1 MIITAAL
8 WQWTAKDMYYT
19 IGVRL
24 GISTIT
30 SKVWERGYHWAT
42 ASVVVGVF
50 YYTILLL
57 VKLSFLFFFGR
68 LGQGTHNFKYIWWT
82 VLAFIVIS
90 YVVSFADVDYGCLS
104 NPEMDNVLWCSSRS
118 RIDRTAITME
128 VNCFFDVFSDL
139 LRKSYLPL
147 RLGFCSI

>member
-1 MIITAAL
+1 MLITAGL
-8 WQWTAKDMYYT
+8 WQWAAKDMYYT
-19 IGVRL
+19 VGVQAGVSTIASNIWVRL
-24 GISTIT
+24 HR
-30 SKVWERGYHWAT
+30 WEK

-82 VLAFIVIS
+82 VFAFIAIS
-90 YVVSFADVDYGCLS
+90 YVVSFGDVDYGCLT
-104 NPEMDNVLWCSSRS
+104 NPETEILLWCSSRS
-118 RIDRTAITME
+118 RVDRTAITME

-139 LRKSYLPL
+139 LRK
-147 RLGFCSI
+147 